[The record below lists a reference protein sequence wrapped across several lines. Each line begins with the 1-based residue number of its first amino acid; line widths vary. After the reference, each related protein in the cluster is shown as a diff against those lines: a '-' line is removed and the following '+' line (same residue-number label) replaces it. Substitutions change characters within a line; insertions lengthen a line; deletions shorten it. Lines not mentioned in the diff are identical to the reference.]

1 MIDLFKN
8 YSGAEI
14 VVFTIIL
21 ALGIKNLI
29 LFYDWAKSRT
39 KQAIEKDDKPDKLQ
53 EIVNN
58 QQAEMGQ
65 IREQLKLLKDNIQLL
80 MQSDRDDIKHSIT
93 KDHHYFCYKLK
104 CIDDYSL
111 DCIERK
117 YQHYKDQG
125 GNSFVKQLMDDLRSL
140 PRKLVEQDRV

>member
-58 QQAEMGQ
+58 QQAEMG
-65 IREQLKLLKDNIQLL
+65 
-80 MQSDRDDIKHSIT
+80 
-93 KDHHYFCYKLK
+93 
-104 CIDDYSL
+104 
-111 DCIERK
+111 
-117 YQHYKDQG
+117 
-125 GNSFVKQLMDDLRSL
+125 
-140 PRKLVEQDRV
+140 

>member
-125 GNSFVKQLMDDLRSL
+125 GNSFVKQLMEDLRSL